1 MLMDPKKLSEII
13 RMKKKKMMMADP
25 DVVSSEPHGFMNA
38 QDVEDTKQLGR
49 IETTLDVPDK
59 SDSDE
64 TQMKESESDQ
74 ATAGLTDEEK
84 KRMGRLR
91 KMFDMLD
98 VA

>member
-13 RMKKKKMMMADP
+13 RNKKKKMMMSEP
-25 DVVSSEPHGFMNA
+25 DVASSEPHGFMNA

-49 IETTLDVPDK
+49 IEATLEVPPK

-64 TQMKESESDQ
+64 SMAKMSSSD
-74 ATAGLTDEEK
+74 AETVGLTDDEK
-84 KRMGRLR
+84 RRMGRLR
-91 KMFDMLD
+91 SFMDMLE